1 MMSGSEHEEAIWRI
15 TEQYVR
21 DLKTG
26 RQPRLSDYLALYPHY
41 AAAISEFVA
50 YYQAVELQQPEEDL
64 EYAPASYESRTLLER
79 VLLQTPLSTE
89 PLRSLLPTDHKHLTL
104 KSLAYELDLSE
115 DIVLLLEQRVLTEE
129 SLPAL
134 LIERLTFA
142 LHRSEQEIRT
152 YLRESASADRR
163 RSGPEHQ
170 RYVAEE
176 TVSYAY
182 NRSTLSAQSFLQALE
197 ESEQAT
203 QKQKKFWREIVKNEA
218 RQERR

>member
-26 RQPRLSDYLALYPHY
+26 RQPRLSDYLARYPHY

-50 YYQAVELQQPEEDL
+50 YYQAVELQQTEESL
-64 EYAPASYESRTLLER
+64 EYAPASYESRALLER

-89 PLRSLLPTDHKHLTL
+89 PLCSLLPTDHKHLTL
-104 KSLAYELDLSE
+104 KSLAYELDVSE

-152 YLRESASADRR
+152 YLRESVSADRR
-163 RSGPEHQ
+163 RSGPDYQ

-182 NRSTLSAQSFLQALE
+182 NRSTLSAQGFLQALE